1 MSTKNKDS
9 AKKPESESTRPTA
22 YALEVYTKRFDRL
35 LNTLDA
41 GRVMRWHTQPDGLRQ
56 TVGEHTFGVMCILL
70 FALNEADWASGV
82 SVAESRR
89 NRAEACIMLIG
100 ALLHDS
106 REIFTGDIPAPVCE
120 VCSSDS
126 GFELAQYRA
135 GEQVLTMTPEAR
147 DARIIFYA
155 DKIEA
160 MMFALKSGRFK
171 AFEYNRDL
179 VRKLFESDNIT
190 PRGLL
195 DAFKRLVDTY
205 VNVAELPQDRNG

>member
-1 MSTKNKDS
+1 MSTKNK
-9 AKKPESESTRPTA
+9 AAEKPKEATRPTA
-22 YALEVYTKRFDRL
+22 YALEAYTKRFDRL
-35 LNTLDA
+35 LNTLAA

-56 TVGEHTFGVMCILL
+56 TVGEHTFGVMCVLL

-82 SVAESRR
+82 SVDESRR

-120 VCSSDS
+120 VCECDR

-179 VRKLFESDNIT
+179 VRKVFESDKTT
-190 PRGLL
+190 PRRLL

-205 VNVAELPQDRNG
+205 VNAAELPQDRNN

>member
-1 MSTKNKDS
+1 MATKNKES
-9 AKKPESESTRPTA
+9 AEKQKEATRPTA
-22 YALEVYTKRFDRL
+22 YALEAYSKRFDRL

-82 SVAESRR
+82 SVAASRR
-89 NRAEACIMLIG
+89 NQAEACIMLIG

-120 VCSSDS
+120 LCECDS

-179 VRKLFESDNIT
+179 VCKLFESDNIT

-195 DAFKRLVDTY
+195 VAFKRLVDTY
-205 VNVAELPQDRNG
+205 VNVAELPQDRNS